1 MKIKDIIHRLRNING
16 RRLAKATGIV
26 LATALIITTICV
38 LGRYA
43 PAVLLTIVVALAIA
57 AAYFTIEMFEE

>member
-1 MKIKDIIHRLRNING
+1 MKIKDIIGKING

-26 LATALIITTICV
+26 LATALLITTICV

-57 AAYFTIEMFEE
+57 AVYFLLKMLEE